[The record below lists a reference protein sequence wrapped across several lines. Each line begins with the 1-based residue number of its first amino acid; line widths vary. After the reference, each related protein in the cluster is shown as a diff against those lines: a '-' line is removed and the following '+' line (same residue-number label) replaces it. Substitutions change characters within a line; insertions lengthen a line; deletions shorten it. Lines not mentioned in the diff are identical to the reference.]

1 MASPDKKTLSLT
13 IPKNKD
19 GDDGAV
25 TSRQYIS
32 DGDGFTLIFTLPFRT
47 ADVYKELVSERQ
59 LGVDHS
65 NITIEVTRKGAAA
78 ILEKQLDQAASAAD
92 AAAIKAHAASADGS
106 SPLSVGCERTV
117 SFPDGKITSE
127 LIELVDN
134 KVIRWRQLT
143 STRETNMLG
152 KEGGALPEVTIALDE
167 LADGTSVRMTYDFYQ
182 IINSKDG
189 SILDG
194 PQMSKLLATATQGW
208 SADMRRRGYAPL
220 DGSSEGGSSTP
231 RSSTPRSTVLRAAG
245 QMKSDLEEEAAM
257 KKAMLERAAASM
269 K

>member
-1 MASPDKKTLSLT
+1 
-13 IPKNKD
+13 
-19 GDDGAV
+19 
-25 TSRQYIS
+25 
-32 DGDGFTLIFTLPFRT
+32 
-47 ADVYKELVSERQ
+47 
-59 LGVDHS
+59 
-65 NITIEVTRKGAAA
+65 
-78 ILEKQLDQAASAAD
+78 
-92 AAAIKAHAASADGS
+92 
-106 SPLSVGCERTV
+106 
-117 SFPDGKITSE
+117 
-127 LIELVDN
+127 
-134 KVIRWRQLT
+134 
-143 STRETNMLG
+143 MLG